1 MKRIS
6 HMTIGLLLIIL
17 TVGASG
23 CDSFSPPST
32 STGNEPS
39 GSQASGIWVNGTG
52 EVTVRPDIA
61 ILQVG
66 VEAQEDTVAEAMTSA
81 TEAMAN
87 IGQALIER
95 GIEDKDIQ
103 THYFNIQQRTRWD
116 NLNDEEVVT
125 GYRVANK
132 VTVKIRVQPFES
144 STLDYKASNI
154 IDSVVKAGGDL
165 VRIDSFSFTVED
177 PTEYYDE
184 AREKA
189 TADARAKAEKLAK
202 QTGVRLGEP
211 TFVSESIYT
220 PSPYSMSYGLSG
232 GVPAPVPVVME
243 SAPPTSMG
251 ETQITLTV
259 QVAYSIR

>member
-6 HMTIGLLLIIL
+6 YITIGLLLVIIA
-17 TVGASG
+17 VGASG

-32 STGNEPS
+32 GTGSEPS
-39 GSQASGIWVNGTG
+39 TSQTSGIWVNGTG
-52 EVTVRPDIA
+52 EVTVIPDIA

-66 VEAQEDTVAEAMTSA
+66 VEAQEDTVAEAMDKA
-81 TEAMAN
+81 THTMAA
-87 IGQALIER
+87 IGQALTER

-116 NLNDEEVVT
+116 NINDEEVIT

-132 VTVKIRVQPFES
+132 VTVKIRVIPVES
-144 STLDYKASNI
+144 YSLDYKASNI

-165 VRIDSFSFTVED
+165 VRIDSFAFTVED

-189 TADARAKAEKLAK
+189 TADARSKAEKLAK

-211 TFVSESIYT
+211 TFVSESVYT
-220 PSPYSMSYGLSG
+220 PSPYSVSYGLSG
-232 GVPAPVPVVME
+232 GMPVPAPVVIE
-243 SAPPTSMG
+243 SMPPTSMG
-251 ETQITLTV
+251 ETKITLTV